1 MEQTCFHR
9 GDALTLT
16 ILTAVGQS
24 VAGTLCKVDG
34 RFLQLRVPSPIPCG
48 SLLRIENGGGDMVL
62 GEAVQCERG
71 PHGLT
76 IVKAEHALPFN
87 SLEGIRRYLNA
98 ASVCNSSRP

>member
-1 MEQTCFHR
+1 
-9 GDALTLT
+9 
-16 ILTAVGQS
+16 
-24 VAGTLCKVDG
+24 
-34 RFLQLRVPSPIPCG
+34 
-48 SLLRIENGGGDMVL
+48 MVL